1 MAKRK
6 KKGIKIIDIIVLIT
20 IMIISIIIIKNI
32 MKNKSKEQEDMQT
45 SGIQAEQQE
54 KYTKI
59 LEDKTKLNTSE
70 KLKEDKKFEELKVKD
85 IQLTY
90 KDGVT
95 NLLATIEN
103 TTQTKIEMQNVEIV
117 LLDEKGEELYKMPGI
132 IEEIEAG
139 KTTQLNCSVTADFS
153 NVYDFRITK
162 NSKK

>member
-1 MAKRK
+1 
-6 KKGIKIIDIIVLIT
+6 
-20 IMIISIIIIKNI
+20 

-45 SGIQAEQQE
+45 SGIQTEQQE

-59 LEDKTKLNTSE
+59 LEDETKLNTSE

-103 TTQTKIEMQNVEIV
+103 TTQTKIEMQNIEIV
-117 LLDEKGEELYKMPGI
+117 LLDEKGEELYKIPGI

>member
-6 KKGIKIIDIIVLIT
+6 KKRIRRIDIIVVIT
-20 IMIISIIIIKNI
+20 IIVISIIMI
-32 MKNKSKEQEDMQT
+32 KNKSNKQEDMETSKIQT
-45 SGIQAEQQE
+45 EQQE
-54 KYTKI
+54 KYTKL

-117 LLDEKGEELYKMPGI
+117 LLDEKGKELNKIPGI

-139 KTTQLNCSVTADFS
+139 KTTLLNCSVTADFS
-153 NVYDFRITK
+153 NVYNFEIRK
-162 NSKK
+162 R

>member
-1 MAKRK
+1 MSKRK
-6 KKGIKIIDIIVLIT
+6 KKRIRRIDIIVVIT
-20 IMIISIIIIKNI
+20 IIVISIIMI
-32 MKNKSKEQEDMQT
+32 KNKSNKQEDMGTSKIQT
-45 SGIQAEQQE
+45 EQQE
-54 KYTKI
+54 KYTKL

-117 LLDEKGEELYKMPGI
+117 LLDEKGKELYKIPGI

-153 NVYDFRITK
+153 NVYNFEIRK
-162 NSKK
+162 R

>member
-1 MAKRK
+1 
-6 KKGIKIIDIIVLIT
+6 
-20 IMIISIIIIKNI
+20 MI
-32 MKNKSKEQEDMQT
+32 KNKSNKQEDMETSKIQT
-45 SGIQAEQQE
+45 EQQE

-117 LLDEKGEELYKMPGI
+117 LLDEKGKELNKIPGI
-132 IEEIEAG
+132 IEEVEAG

-153 NVYDFRITK
+153 NVYNFEIRK
-162 NSKK
+162 R

>member
-6 KKGIKIIDIIVLIT
+6 KKGIRRIDIIVLIT
-20 IMIISIIIIKNI
+20 IMIISIIIISI
-32 MKNKSKEQEDMQT
+32 IKNKNNEQEDMQT
-45 SGIQAEQQE
+45 SKIQTEQQE

-59 LEDKTKLNTSE
+59 LEDSTKLNTSE

-103 TTQTKIEMQNVEIV
+103 STQTKIEMQNVEIV
-117 LLDEKGEELYKMPGI
+117 LLDEKGEELYRMPGI
-132 IEEIEAG
+132 IEEIEEG

-153 NVYDFRITK
+153 NVYDFSITK
-162 NSKK
+162 K

>member
-6 KKGIKIIDIIVLIT
+6 KKGIRRIDIIVVIT
-20 IMIISIIIIKNI
+20 IIVISIIIMI
-32 MKNKSKEQEDMQT
+32 KNKSNKQEDMETSKIQT
-45 SGIQAEQQE
+45 EQQE

-117 LLDEKGEELYKMPGI
+117 LLDEKGKELNKIPGI

-153 NVYDFRITK
+153 NVYNFEIRK
-162 NSKK
+162 R